1 MKSAK
6 PFDAQRLDME
16 RFARD
21 AGQLQGRWLLAALP
35 RLAESQVDGVASA
48 GREVLWEA
56 HGQRV
61 DRLGA
66 PAEVWL
72 HLGARATVR
81 LQCQRCLN
89 PVDVVLEVDR
99 SFRFVRDEREAAEL
113 DAQVE
118 EDILV
123 LDRSLDLQ
131 ALVEDELILAL
142 PLVPRHADC
151 RYPAAVE
158 GEPAPTDADP
168 VAAERPHPFA
178 ALAALKRSLT

>member
-6 PFDAQRLDME
+6 PFDPQRLDME

-21 AGQLQGRWLLAALP
+21 AGELQGRWLLTALP
-35 RLAESQVDGVASA
+35 RLAESQVDGTAPA
-48 GREVLWEA
+48 GWEVLWEA
-56 HGQRV
+56 QGQRFERV
-61 DRLGA
+61 GA

-81 LQCQRCLN
+81 LECQRCLR
-89 PVDVVLEVDR
+89 PVDVMLEVDR

-123 LDRSLDLQ
+123 LGRSLDLQ
-131 ALVEDELILAL
+131 ELVEDELILAL

-151 RYPAAVE
+151 RHPGQAGAE
-158 GEPAPTDADP
+158 PLRSAQEPAPG
-168 VAAERPHPFA
+168 RPHPFA
-178 ALAALKRSLT
+178 ALAALKRDLT